1 MKMLLTGLLWAM
13 VAVGASAQ
21 QAPEI
26 PRFSTMKAGGKVP
39 PEWKD
44 TPLAFKKHTDYTLV
58 TEEGVV
64 VLRAVTHSSASALA
78 FKTDFDPHQFPMLSW
93 RWKVAQGIPDAN
105 NADPTKEDAPLR
117 VMVAFDG
124 DTSKLNQ
131 KDKAASSRAQTFTG
145 RPLPYALLMY
155 IWGGKVPLDSITAS
169 AHYSRIKMLAVSVDD
184 KGVGKWQSFTRNLVE
199 DYKRAYGEDPGNV
212 ASIEILSD
220 TDNTTSDSDAFY
232 GDISVGAAKP

>member
-1 MKMLLTGLLWAM
+1 MRSMKRTLLTTALAAGMGLAH
-13 VAVGASAQ
+13 G
-21 QAPEI
+21 
-26 PRFSTMKAGGKVP
+26 
-39 PEWKD
+39 
-44 TPLAFKKHTDYTLV
+44 
-58 TEEGVV
+58 
-64 VLRAVTHSSASALA
+64 SASVLA
-78 FKTDFDPHQFPMLSW
+78 FKTDFDPHQFPTLSW
-93 RWKVAQGIPDAN
+93 RWKVTQGIPDAN
-105 NADPTKEDAPLR
+105 NADSSKEDAPVR

-124 DTSKLNQ
+124 DMSKLND
-131 KDKAASSRAQTFTG
+131 KDRQASSRAQTFSG
-145 RPLPYALLMY
+145 KPLPYALLMY